1 MLLMVRELIDNK
13 LGMTGSDSTEKADGA
28 DEPNVNTPPSSV
40 VLKAESN
47 NVATPAEPSGT
58 SQQEEEDDAEML
70 IT

>member
-1 MLLMVRELIDNK
+1 MLLMVRELINNK
-13 LGMTGSDSTEKADGA
+13 LGMTGVDSAEIADDA

-47 NVATPAEPSGT
+47 NVATPDEPSGT
-58 SQQEEEDDAEML
+58 SQQEDDDAEML